1 MPLLSRKYIDSLGTL
16 LLVIFVAVFRQRIFL
31 RDPLGKVER
40 NGVAVDGARL
50 FINFSNDVLV
60 EEPGTERR
68 YLVQGWSEVPGVPQI
83 LGCVQ
88 GLVCWTDA
96 DQAAVFPVDGAGG
109 KRPAVMS
116 AKQVMFVDESGAE
129 VTVKLR

>member
-1 MPLLSRKYIDSLGTL
+1 MGKILVGGTL
-16 LLVIFVAVFRQRIFL
+16 LLVIFVGVFRQRIFL

-68 YLVQGWSEVPGVPQI
+68 YLVQGWSGLPGVPQI

-88 GLVCWTDA
+88 GLACWTDA
-96 DQAAVFPVDGAGG
+96 DHASVFPLDGRGG
-109 KRPAVMS
+109 GTRAVMS
-116 AKQVMFVDESGAE
+116 AKEVTFVDETGAKMRVE
-129 VTVKLR
+129 LR

>member
-1 MPLLSRKYIDSLGTL
+1 MRKILALAVL
-16 LLVIFVAVFRQRIFL
+16 LLIVVVVVFRQRIFL

-40 NGVAVDGARL
+40 NGVVIDGARL
-50 FINFSNDVLV
+50 FLNFSNDVLV

-68 YLVQGWSEVPGVPQI
+68 YLVQGWSGVAGLPQI

-96 DQAAVFPVDGAGG
+96 DHATMFPLDGRGAGP
-109 KRPAVMS
+109 RAAMS
-116 AKQVMFVDESGAE
+116 AKE
-129 VTVKLR
+129 VTFADENGAGIRVELR

>member
-1 MPLLSRKYIDSLGTL
+1 VRTILVGGTL

-31 RDPLGKVER
+31 RDPLGKMER

-50 FINFSNDVLV
+50 YINFSNDVLV

-68 YLVQGWSEVPGVPQI
+68 YLVQAWSEVPGVPQI

-88 GLVCWTDA
+88 GLACWTDA
-96 DQAAVFPVDGAGG
+96 DHASVYPLDGRGAGA
-109 KRPAVMS
+109 KAAMS
-116 AKQVMFVDESGAE
+116 AKEVSFADETGARIR
-129 VTVKLR
+129 VQLR

>member
-1 MPLLSRKYIDSLGTL
+1 LRKILVVGTL

-31 RDPLGKVER
+31 RDPLGKMER
-40 NGVAVDGARL
+40 NGIAVDGARL

-68 YLVQGWSEVPGVPQI
+68 YLVQGWSGLPGVPQI

-96 DQAAVFPVDGAGG
+96 DHAAVFPLDGHGAGA
-109 KRPAVMS
+109 KAVMS
-116 AKQVMFVDESGAE
+116 AKQVTFADETGAQ
-129 VTVKLR
+129 VRVQLR

>member
-1 MPLLSRKYIDSLGTL
+1 LGKILVGGTL
-16 LLVIFVAVFRQRIFL
+16 LLVIFVGVFRQRIFL
-31 RDPLGKVER
+31 RDPLGKMER

-68 YLVQGWSEVPGVPQI
+68 YLVQGWSGVPGVPQI

-88 GLVCWTDA
+88 GLACWTDA
-96 DQAAVFPVDGAGG
+96 DHASVFPLDGRGAGT
-109 KRPAVMS
+109 RAVMS
-116 AKQVMFVDESGAE
+116 AKEVTFVDETGAR
-129 VTVKLR
+129 VRVQLR